1 MTMSTDKIIYI
12 KHEPAEAIG
21 NHRGVAILN
30 NPRTNKGTGFDKK
43 EREQL
48 GLRGLIPSHYVTI
61 EEQLQRVYENYGYK
75 GSDLQRYIY
84 LMGLQDRNETLFY
97 KLLENHLAEMMPIV
111 YTPTVGLACEKYSRI
126 FRRPRG
132 LSISLEDAGHVDEIL
147 GNWPYQDIR
156 IIVVTDGE
164 RILGLGDLGLNGMGI
179 PVGKLNL
186 YVAAAGID
194 PVVTLPVCIDVGTD
208 NEELLNDPLY
218 LGLRH
223 KRARGQEYDDLVE
236 EFMMAVRQR
245 WPNCIIQFE
254 DFGNKNAF
262 RLLEQYRRTG
272 PVLNDD
278 IQGTG
283 SVTLAG
289 ILGALRLTKEELA
302 DQRFVF
308 LGAGEAGVG
317 IASAISA
324 GLQEEGLTAEE
335 ARERFWLVDSKGLVT
350 TQRGDKLAEH
360 KLLFARDEA
369 PIDSLLDVVNHVKP
383 TALIGVSGQPQTFTE
398 TVVKAMASHVEM
410 PIIFAL
416 SNPTSKS
423 ECTAEQAYTW
433 TEGKAIFASGSPFD
447 PVEYNGRVFHPGQGN
462 NAYIFPGV
470 GLGAIVSSAS
480 RVTDSMFHVAALTV
494 AESVTQEMLDQGGVY
509 PPLGNMQ
516 EVSILIGIRV
526 AEEAYRVGINTV
538 RKPDDIAQSVRDFVW
553 KPDYKNL
560 V

>member
-1 MTMSTDKIIYI
+1 MVTEKITYI
-12 KHEPAEAIG
+12 KHEPADVIG
-21 NHRGVAILN
+21 DRRGMAILN
-30 NPRTNKGTGFDKK
+30 DPRINKGTGFDKK
-43 EREQL
+43 EREKL
-48 GLRGLIPSHYVTI
+48 GLRGLIPSHYVSI
-61 EEQLQRVYENYGYK
+61 EEQLVRVYENYGYK
-75 GSDLQRYIY
+75 TSDLQRYIY

-97 KLLENHLAEMMPIV
+97 KLLENHLEEMMPIV
-111 YTPTVGLACEKYSRI
+111 YTPTVGLACQKYSRI

-132 LSISLEDAGHVDEIL
+132 LSISLEDTGHVDEIL

-194 PVVTLPVCIDVGTD
+194 PVITLPVCIDVGTD

-218 LGLRH
+218 LGLPH
-223 KRARGQEYDDLVE
+223 KRARGPEYDDLIE
-236 EFMMAVRQR
+236 EFMMAVRKR
-245 WPNCIIQFE
+245 WPRCIIQFE

-262 RLLEQYRRTG
+262 RLLEQYRLTG

-289 ILGALRLTKEELA
+289 ILGALRLTKEKLIH
-302 DQRFVF
+302 QRFLF
-308 LGAGEAGVG
+308 QGAGEAGVG

-335 ARERFWLVDSKGLVT
+335 ARQRFWFVDSKGLVT
-350 TQRGDKLAEH
+350 TQRGDKLAKH

-369 PIDSLLDVVNHVKP
+369 PIGSLLDAINQVKP

-398 TVVKAMASHVEM
+398 TVVKAMASHVER

-447 PVEYNGRVFHPGQGN
+447 PVEYNGRIFHPGQGN

-470 GLGAIVSSAS
+470 GLGAIVSSAKII
-480 RVTDSMFHVAALTV
+480 TDSMFHVAAITV
-494 AESVTQEMLDQGGVY
+494 AEYVTQEMLDQGSVY
-509 PPLGNMQ
+509 PPLGDMQ

-526 AEEAYRVGINTV
+526 AEEAYRIGLNTI
-538 RKPDDIAQSVRDFVW
+538 RQPDDIAQSVRDFVW
-553 KPDYKNL
+553 TPDYKDL

>member
-1 MTMSTDKIIYI
+1 MVTEKITYI
-12 KHEPAEAIG
+12 KHKPADVIG
-21 NHRGVAILN
+21 DRRGMAILN
-30 NPRTNKGTGFDKK
+30 DPRINKGTGFDKK
-43 EREQL
+43 EREKL
-48 GLRGLIPSHYVTI
+48 GLRGLIPSHYVSI
-61 EEQLQRVYENYGYK
+61 EEQLVRVYENYGYK
-75 GSDLQRYIY
+75 TSDLQRYIY

-97 KLLENHLAEMMPIV
+97 KLLENHLEEMMPIV
-111 YTPTVGLACEKYSRI
+111 YTPTVGLACQKYSRI

-132 LSISLEDAGHVDEIL
+132 LSISLEDTGHVDEIL

-194 PVVTLPVCIDVGTD
+194 PVITLPVCIDVGTD

-218 LGLRH
+218 LGLPH
-223 KRARGQEYDDLVE
+223 KRARGREYDNLIE
-236 EFMMAVRQR
+236 EFMMAVRKR
-245 WPNCIIQFE
+245 WPRCIIQFE

-262 RLLEQYRRTG
+262 RLLEQYRLTG

-283 SVTLAG
+283 SVILAG
-289 ILGALRLTKEELA
+289 ILGALRLTKEKLIH
-302 DQRFVF
+302 QRFLF
-308 LGAGEAGVG
+308 QGAGEAGVG

-335 ARERFWLVDSKGLVT
+335 ARQRFWFVDSKGLVT
-350 TQRGDKLAEH
+350 TQRGDKLAKH

-369 PIDSLLDVVNHVKP
+369 PIGSLLDVINQVKP

-398 TVVKAMASHVEM
+398 TIVKAMASHVER

-447 PVEYNGRVFHPGQGN
+447 PVEYNGRIFHPGQGN

-470 GLGAIVSSAS
+470 GLGALVSSAKII
-480 RVTDSMFHVAALTV
+480 TDSMFHVAAITV
-494 AESVTQEMLDQGGVY
+494 AEYVTQEMLDQGGVY
-509 PPLGNMQ
+509 PPLGDMQ

-526 AEEAYRVGINTV
+526 AEEAYRIGLNTV
-538 RKPDDIAQSVRDFVW
+538 RQPDDIAQSVRDFVW
-553 KPDYKNL
+553 TPDYKDL